1 VQRDKEGPAVT
12 PGPFFLRLRPK
23 EFQPILVR
31 SLPPRRTVHVLNRSI
46 EPEGAPTPAAGE
58 EDERALM
65 ARVGMGDARAFER
78 IVARHMPM
86 LHALAWRMLGDASEA
101 EDVVQESL
109 VKLWV
114 NAKGWQPSGG
124 GLGAWLRRIATNACL
139 DRLRRPRARSDEG
152 LPERADD
159 APLADSL
166 IDAGRR
172 RDAVQAAILSLPDRQ
187 RAAIVLTYHEGFPMR
202 RRPRCWV
209 SA

>member
-1 VQRDKEGPAVT
+1 MLK
-12 PGPFFLRLRPK
+12 
-23 EFQPILVR
+23 
-31 SLPPRRTVHVLNRSI
+31 RSI

-65 ARVGMGDARAFER
+65 ARVGMGDARAFEQ

-152 LPERADD
+152 LPERADE

-166 IDAGRR
+166 IDAARR
-172 RDAVQAAILSLPDRQ
+172 RDAVQAAILTLPDRQ
-187 RAAIVLTYHEGFPMR
+187 RAAIVLTYHEGISNAEAASMLGVGVKALESLLVRARQTLSRQLARQGLLEGAP
-202 RRPRCWV
+202 
-209 SA
+209 S

>member
-1 VQRDKEGPAVT
+1 M
-12 PGPFFLRLRPK
+12 
-23 EFQPILVR
+23 
-31 SLPPRRTVHVLNRSI
+31 LNRSI

-152 LPERADD
+152 LPERADE
-159 APLADSL
+159 APLADSM
-166 IDAGRR
+166 IDAARR
-172 RDAVQAAILSLPDRQ
+172 RDAVQAAILTLPDRQ
-187 RAAIVLTYHEGFPMR
+187 RAAIVLTYHEGISNAEAASMLGVGVKALESLLVRARQTLSRQLARQGLLEGAP
-202 RRPRCWV
+202 
-209 SA
+209 S

>member
-1 VQRDKEGPAVT
+1 MNVLT
-12 PGPFFLRLRPK
+12 
-23 EFQPILVR
+23 R
-31 SLPPRRTVHVLNRSI
+31 SL
-46 EPEGAPTPAAGE
+46 EPEEAPTPPAGE

-65 ARVGMGDARAFER
+65 VRVGMGDARAFER

-86 LHALAWRMLGDASEA
+86 LHGLAWRMLADPGEA

-139 DRLRRPRARSDEG
+139 DRLRRPRALSDEG

-166 IDAGRR
+166 IDTDRR
-172 RDAVQAAILSLPDRQ
+172 RVAVQAAILALPDRQ
-187 RAAIVLTYHEGFPMR
+187 RAAIVLTYFESVSNAEAASILGIGVKALESLLVRARQGLSQQLARQGLLEG
-202 RRPRCWV
+202 
-209 SA
+209 ATA

>member
-1 VQRDKEGPAVT
+1 VNVLK
-12 PGPFFLRLRPK
+12 
-23 EFQPILVR
+23 R
-31 SLPPRRTVHVLNRSI
+31 SL
-46 EPEGAPTPAAGE
+46 EPDEAPTAAAGD

-65 ARVGMGDARAFER
+65 ARVGVGDAKAFER
-78 IVARHMPM
+78 IVARQLPM
-86 LHALAWRMLGDASEA
+86 LHALAWRMLGDPSEA

-139 DRLRRPRARSDEG
+139 DRLRKPRALSDDG

-166 IDAGRR
+166 IDADRR
-172 RDAVQAAILSLPDRQ
+172 RAAVQAAILKLPDRQ
-187 RAAIVLTYHEGFPMR
+187 RAVIVLTYHEG
-202 RRPRCWV
+202 V
-209 SA
+209 SNAEAASILGIGVKALESLLVRARQGLSQQLARQGLLEGALA